1 MTVVIFDILL
11 WVGMLDNSMHDKE
24 LELIQ
29 SRIFDFFVIFFQWK
43 SWSFRFHGMPVFFT
57 SLSRC
62 STFFVPRKPLVSPTL
77 FALAPSTTTA
87 CAHTGTVFVDALAP
101 AFVVPWRF
109 CFWFVFIFFSA
120 STWFSW
126 SWDWHFLRGKRGL
139 TDSREHR
146 DCCLFQKWIA
156 PADHVGR

>member
-11 WVGMLDNSMHDKE
+11 WVGMLNNSMHDKE

-29 SRIFDFFVIFFQWK
+29 SRIRIFDFFVIFFQWK
-43 SWSFRFHGMPVFFT
+43 SWSFRFHGMPVFLT

-109 CFWFVFIFFSA
+109 CFWFVFF
-120 STWFSW
+120 
-126 SWDWHFLRGKRGL
+126 FLRIDMVFLKLRL
-139 TDSREHR
+139 ALSPWKAWTDSRGYR